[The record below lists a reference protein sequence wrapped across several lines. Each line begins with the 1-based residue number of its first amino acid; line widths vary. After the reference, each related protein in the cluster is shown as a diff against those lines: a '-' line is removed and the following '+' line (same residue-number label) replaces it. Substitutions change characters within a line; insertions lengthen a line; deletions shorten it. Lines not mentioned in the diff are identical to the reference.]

1 MKKMTLLAA
10 VLGMAFIVGA
20 PAKSEA
26 FCLFFGCGGDEVAVT
41 DVDDS
46 TVTDSSVSAGDGNTT
61 AIKNNNSVVVGD
73 DAIANQ
79 SNTMGGI
86 GINRGDLS
94 QSNSANLTGQQNTDI
109 RDNDMRSFRG
119 VAGNNN

>member
-26 FCLFFGCGGDEVAVT
+26 FCLIFCGGDESAEV
-41 DVDDS
+41 DVHGS
-46 TVTDSSVSAGDGNTT
+46 NVTDSSVSAGDGNTT
-61 AIKNNNSVVVGD
+61 AIKNSNSVVVGD

-94 QSNSANLTGQQNTDI
+94 HSNSANLTDQQNTDI